1 MADDAK
7 TKFLRAQLPAYLK
20 KRGID
25 PDKWFSCLNP
35 EHQDHHPSMHMD
47 EGGLFAR
54 CFSKCGRNYS
64 IFELEAMR
72 QGISILDFP
81 AVKKAVED
89 YLYPSGVPGFEKSQ
103 DHRGKKQEKS
113 TPKSSPN
120 PLFIYESISTT
131 EGKTEEAKVQAKQ
144 DEQQPKDFSRDHAI
158 WHADKNTTDKWSDAR
173 GINSEMVKRFSLG
186 YDAERGAL
194 IVPCTATYHC
204 ARLLK
209 PIGRKKYD
217 NPPKPNKV
225 ALFNE
230 AALDGIHP
238 VWIVEGPIDAIS
250 IIQAGKAHR
259 AQAMATNG
267 TSNTELVINA
277 IKSRHRTPPMI
288 MCFDDDESGRNNAA
302 KLVEFFKAS
311 NIAFMEVK
319 MPGQGED
326 ANELLKRDSDAL
338 KRFVGDSIGKVRS
351 LLSESVQKSSL
362 THLLG
367 LYQARRSPNIYLPSG
382 FPHLDR
388 IINGGFH
395 AGHLIMLGAQSSL
408 GKSTFVLQIA
418 NNIAARPD
426 GLVIFFSLE
435 MIADELLE
443 KSISMRSG
451 RVLCQDDVKK
461 IAADDPRDPVQD
473 DDIYSYSETKRT
485 ADEKIGVYFDASDKL
500 YEYSDNLHV
509 IGIADARSTAQM
521 SGYVFNIM
529 MATGRVPLVII
540 DHLQMVGSGGEHYQD
555 RRNEIDAIML
565 DLIAMAKGFNI
576 PVMVISELNRG
587 SYDKDVSESAFKESS
602 SIEYSADLILALQFE
617 CLDPQSKNK
626 PTAENP
632 FNADEEKCTKPRHMQ
647 LKVIKQRGGEG
658 GQRVNYD
665 FWAAYNEFE
674 ELDRANH
681 FASVSTPIVSIKKK
695 VHRSK

>member
-1 MADDAK
+1 
-7 TKFLRAQLPAYLK
+7 
-20 KRGID
+20 
-25 PDKWFSCLNP
+25 
-35 EHQDHHPSMHMD
+35 
-47 EGGLFAR
+47 
-54 CFSKCGRNYS
+54 
-64 IFELEAMR
+64 
-72 QGISILDFP
+72 
-81 AVKKAVED
+81 
-89 YLYPSGVPGFEKSQ
+89 
-103 DHRGKKQEKS
+103 
-113 TPKSSPN
+113 
-120 PLFIYESISTT
+120 
-131 EGKTEEAKVQAKQ
+131 
-144 DEQQPKDFSRDHAI
+144 
-158 WHADKNTTDKWSDAR
+158 
-173 GINSEMVKRFSLG
+173 
-186 YDAERGAL
+186 
-194 IVPCTATYHC
+194 
-204 ARLLK
+204 
-209 PIGRKKYD
+209 
-217 NPPKPNKV
+217 
-225 ALFNE
+225 
-230 AALDGIHP
+230 
-238 VWIVEGPIDAIS
+238 
-250 IIQAGKAHR
+250 
-259 AQAMATNG
+259 
-267 TSNTELVINA
+267 
-277 IKSRHRTPPMI
+277 
-288 MCFDDDESGRNNAA
+288 
-302 KLVEFFKAS
+302 
-311 NIAFMEVK
+311 
-319 MPGQGED
+319 
-326 ANELLKRDSDAL
+326 
-338 KRFVGDSIGKVRS
+338 
-351 LLSESVQKSSL
+351 
-362 THLLG
+362 
-367 LYQARRSPNIYLPSG
+367 
-382 FPHLDR
+382 
-388 IINGGFH
+388 
-395 AGHLIMLGAQSSL
+395 MLGAQSSL

-602 SIEYSADLILALQFE
+602 SIEYSADLTLALQFE
-617 CLDPQSKNK
+617 CSIRDKNK

-665 FWAAYNEFE
+665 FWAAYKEFE
-674 ELDRANH
+674 ELGRANIQH
-681 FASVSTPIVSIKKK
+681 DQAIPIDISNRKR
-695 VHRSK
+695 HRPK